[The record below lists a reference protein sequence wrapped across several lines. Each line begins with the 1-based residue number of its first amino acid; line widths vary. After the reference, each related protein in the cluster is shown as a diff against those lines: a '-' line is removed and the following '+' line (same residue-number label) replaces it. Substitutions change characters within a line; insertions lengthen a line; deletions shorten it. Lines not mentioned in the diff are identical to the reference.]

1 MPHGRKP
8 LRRLLRRLDR
18 VAGAQDPVGVLG
30 EASPALISGAFATV
44 VAVVAAFLSYWFGK
58 RTLRQELAHKLQEIG
73 ATGLQDRITAERAYE
88 LEAMKTFRSTV
99 GGPKGQ
105 IIESVHDLSDRLRQI
120 LQPEQGV
127 DRWDLLRK
135 SDVYRLGTSW
145 LILRPFVWI
154 HILRGQLVFLDQT
167 LGDLVD
173 AEFRFLSYCRLLE
186 RALTERTL
194 FEGTDYR
201 WPENAQVFYNQLQ
214 LMTEQLTTSSDAGT
228 ASTSYSDF
236 MHGEPEPEV
245 RGVMEL
251 LQNAGSRGRLGELG
265 RARLITLYTASNF
278 FLEHF
283 ALPYR
288 RFERAAA
295 SIKYLDAIS
304 QARGEPIRENLQKL
318 LSEHESLTHSA
329 T

>member
-8 LRRLLRRLDR
+8 LQRLLRRLDR
-18 VAGAQDPVGVLG
+18 VAGAQDPVSVLG

-44 VAVVAAFLSYWFGK
+44 VAVIAASLSYWFGK
-58 RTLRQELAHKLQEIG
+58 RTLRQELADKLQEVG
-73 ATGLQDRITAERAYE
+73 ATGLENRITAEREYE

-120 LQPEQGV
+120 LQPEKEV
-127 DRWDLLRK
+127 DRWDLLGK
-135 SDVYRLGTSW
+135 SDRYRLVTSW

-154 HILRGQLVFLDQT
+154 DILRGQMVFLDQT

-173 AEFRFLSYCRLLE
+173 GEFRFLNYCRLLE

-194 FEGTDYR
+194 FEGADYE
-201 WPENAQVFYNQLQ
+201 WPENAQVFYNQLRF
-214 LMTEQLTTSSDAGT
+214 MTEELTTSSDTGT
-228 ASTSYSDF
+228 TSISYTDF
-236 MHGEPEPEV
+236 MQQKPSPSVG
-245 RGVMEL
+245 GLMEL
-251 LQNAGSRGRLGELG
+251 LQNAGAGDRLGELQ
-265 RARLITLYTASNF
+265 RARLIALYTASNF

-288 RFERAAA
+288 RFEPAEA

-304 QARGEPIRENLQKL
+304 QARGEPIRENLKKL
-318 LSEHESLTHSA
+318 LSEHESLSPSA